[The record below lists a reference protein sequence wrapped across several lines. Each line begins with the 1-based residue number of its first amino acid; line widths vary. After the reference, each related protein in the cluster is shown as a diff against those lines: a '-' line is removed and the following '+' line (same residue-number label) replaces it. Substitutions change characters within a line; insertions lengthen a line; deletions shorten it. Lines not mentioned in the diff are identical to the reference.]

1 MAGLVPAIPVFSCL
15 GHPNVDAPHKA
26 GPQDG
31 GVVPSAIKFDLDFI
45 PIMYFYPAA
54 SSVEGV
60 VDRDDRRR
68 DRVGCPTTASRWSV
82 GRRRASQ
89 EARASRTRRT
99 DRLPHTGGLRRPLAK
114 VSGRL
119 PALHSPRLRGRRETG
134 RRARRASENKARP
147 GGALRKIKA
156 RVASETLSVCRIS
169 RQLRRAQARSRLVR
183 LGREYG

>member
-1 MAGLVPAIPVFSCL
+1 MPTISHSVGSALRALAHPAVPGIF
-15 GHPNVDAPHKA
+15 
-26 GPQDG
+26 
-31 GVVPSAIKFDLDFI
+31 LDFI

-54 SSVEGV
+54 LSVEGV

-82 GRRRASQ
+82 GRRRVSQ
-89 EARASRTRRT
+89 EAV
-99 DRLPHTGGLRRPLAK
+99 RLAPDAQTAPALSGLRGSLAK
-114 VSGRL
+114 IPGRL

-169 RQLRRAQARSRLVR
+169 RQLRRARARSRLVR